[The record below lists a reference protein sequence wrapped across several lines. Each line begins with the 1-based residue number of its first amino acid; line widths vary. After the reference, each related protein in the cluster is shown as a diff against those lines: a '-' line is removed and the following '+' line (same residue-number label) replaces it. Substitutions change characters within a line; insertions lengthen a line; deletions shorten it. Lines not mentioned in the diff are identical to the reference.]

1 MQSLDIISVNIWN
14 ILISLVNLYIL
25 YRIVRRFLFKPVQK
39 VLDQR
44 QQEIDDQYAR
54 AEKAEADAEESKKA
68 WQARM
73 DAAGREADE
82 LLHTA
87 SENARSAGDA
97 MMKDARAKAEVI
109 VRQAEEAARL
119 ERRKAEEGIRSELA
133 GLSTALASKMI
144 GREVREAD
152 HRAMIDEFIEEL
164 GDSGEQDQ

>member
-25 YRIVRRFLFKPVQK
+25 YRIIKRFLFKPVQR

-44 QQEIDDQYAR
+44 QREVDDRYAKAENAMAE
-54 AEKAEADAEESKKA
+54 AEKSRQT

-73 DAAGREADE
+73 DSARQEADE
-82 LLHTA
+82 MLHTA
-87 SENARSAGDA
+87 SENARSAGNA
-97 MMKDARAKAEVI
+97 VISDARAKADII

-133 GLSTALASKMI
+133 DLSTELASRML

-152 HRAMIDEFIEEL
+152 HRAMISEFISEL
-164 GDSGEQDQ
+164 GDSSGQDQ

>member
-25 YRIVRRFLFKPVQK
+25 YRIIKRFLFKPVQR

-44 QQEIDDQYAR
+44 QQAVDERYAR
-54 AEKAEADAEESKKA
+54 AEKAEAEAKENRKA
-68 WQARM
+68 WRTRM
-73 DAAGREADE
+73 DAAGEEADR
-82 LLHTA
+82 LVHAA
-87 SENARSAGDA
+87 SENAKSAGDA
-97 MMKDARAKAEVI
+97 VMRDARAKADTI

-133 GLSTALASKMI
+133 GISTELASKLL
-144 GREVREAD
+144 GREVRESD